1 MIKAAKLQTTG
12 VSQLMSLKTVHSS
25 PQKQAGKILRCKCS
39 DKHKQIWFCK
49 GFLASD
55 RVFTLKTINNSCLQ
69 RGKLTRYGISTKF
82 VNLSQGMYSSPKLC
96 VGLSKGL
103 TKSFSS

>member
-1 MIKAAKLQTTG
+1 MIKTAKLQTTG

-25 PQKQAGKILRCKCS
+25 PQKQAGTILRCKCS

-69 RGKLTRYGISTKF
+69 RGLKLYTCLGDSVWRD
-82 VNLSQGMYSSPKLC
+82 
-96 VGLSKGL
+96 
-103 TKSFSS
+103 KSFTS

>member
-25 PQKQAGKILRCKCS
+25 PQKQAGTILRCKCS

-55 RVFTLKTINNSCLQ
+55 RVFPLKTINNSCLQ
-69 RGKLTRYGISTKF
+69 RGLKLYTCLGDSVWRD
-82 VNLSQGMYSSPKLC
+82 
-96 VGLSKGL
+96 
-103 TKSFSS
+103 KSFTS

>member
-12 VSQLMSLKTVHSS
+12 VSQLMSLKTV
-25 PQKQAGKILRCKCS
+25 QTGTILRCKCS

-69 RGKLTRYGISTKF
+69 RGLKLYTCLGDSVWRD
-82 VNLSQGMYSSPKLC
+82 
-96 VGLSKGL
+96 
-103 TKSFSS
+103 KSFTS